1 MTSIMDRLFTPNKT
15 SNSSSSLNNSK
26 GFTNTSSI
34 NTVQGLFGEKDG
46 VGGGGLGY
54 AKAGAKGAAVGS
66 ILGPIGTAVGAG
78 IGMLVH
84 KVQNNKE
91 RANKANNVSS
101 EITSD
106 PYTGV
111 SSSQEQQLANK
122 ASNNTNDELYN
133 RMKARG
139 WSDET
144 IRAAYGLMGKN
155 WQGETRQQAA
165 NRIASGG
172 SSVINMPENYSNFG
186 QLVNIQG
193 LGGYGL

>member
-1 MTSIMDRLFTPNKT
+1 MDRLFTPNKT
-15 SNSSSSLNNSK
+15 SNPSSSLNNSK
-26 GFTNTSSI
+26 GFTNPSST

-91 RANKANNVSS
+91 RANKAIDVNS

-106 PYTGV
+106 PYTGI
-111 SSSQEQQLANK
+111 SSLQEQQLADK

-133 RMKARG
+133 KMKAKG

-165 NRIASGG
+165 DRIASGG
-172 SSVINMPENYSNFG
+172 SSVINMPENYSDFG

>member
-1 MTSIMDRLFTPNKT
+1 MASIMDRLFAPNKT
-15 SNSSSSLNNSK
+15 SNPSSSLNNSK
-26 GFTNTSSI
+26 GFTNTSST
-34 NTVQGLFGEKDG
+34 NTVQELFGEKDG

-111 SSSQEQQLANK
+111 SSSQEQQLNNK
-122 ASNNTNDELYN
+122 ASNNTNDELHN

-165 NRIASGG
+165 DRIASGG

-186 QLVNIQG
+186 QLVNIQR